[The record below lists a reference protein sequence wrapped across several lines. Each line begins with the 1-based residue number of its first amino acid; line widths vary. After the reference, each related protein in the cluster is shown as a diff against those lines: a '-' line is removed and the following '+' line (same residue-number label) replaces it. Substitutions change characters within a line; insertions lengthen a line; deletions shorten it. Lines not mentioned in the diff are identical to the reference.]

1 MQLARTSD
9 KIQNSIYNRDGQKG
23 SQEKIR
29 DQDLRVFLFPSEIL
43 FRQGLQFTFIHRN
56 IPPALFSISFPF
68 FCRNFVWIDLV
79 KVEPFK

>member
-9 KIQNSIYNRDGQKG
+9 EIQSPIYDRGGQKG
-23 SQEKIR
+23 SQEKFR
-29 DQDLRVFLFPSEIL
+29 DKDLRVFLFSSEIL
-43 FRQGLQFTFIHRN
+43 FLQGLQFTFIHRN

-68 FCRNFVWIDLV
+68 FCRNFVWTDLV